1 MKIRE
6 MKKGEFFTR
15 KPREN
20 PSESQVWI
28 RGEYDLAQKKYEC
41 VRFDDA
47 SRFCYLKGET
57 QVYTDLVF

>member
-15 KPREN
+15 SLN
-20 PSESQVWI
+20 
-28 RGEYDLAQKKYEC
+28 
-41 VRFDDA
+41 
-47 SRFCYLKGET
+47 RFCYLKGET